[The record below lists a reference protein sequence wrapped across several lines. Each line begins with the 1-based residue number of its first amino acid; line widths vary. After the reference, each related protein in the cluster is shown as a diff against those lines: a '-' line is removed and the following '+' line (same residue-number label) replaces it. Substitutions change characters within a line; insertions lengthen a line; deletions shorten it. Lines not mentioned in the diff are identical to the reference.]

1 MLMNLRD
8 KWTKDNAEK
17 LHVGGRYTKS
27 VLLLLPLLGIFYK
40 DFNSLGISYLVNC
53 HIKDL
58 EKRKIIL
65 ILKNDIE
72 CENSFLE
79 NLVQRLSYN
88 HYYKDS
94 WYDGPDNQEVV
105 LSFEMDEK
113 WEMDL
118 MRFIKGEYSWM
129 SDGAKEILTS
139 KEYYG
144 KNAAGGFMNTA
155 SVYEILHPT
164 KEHLERLERYLDT
177 TVVTSEVWSRPIK
190 QIEEYKTYKQLEE
203 FYGIKQVI

>member
-1 MLMNLRD
+1 MNLRD
-8 KWTKDNAEK
+8 KWNAENTEK

-27 VLLLLPLLGIFYK
+27 TLLLLPLLGIFYK
-40 DFNSLGISYLVNC
+40 DFNSLGVSYLVNC

-58 EKRKIIL
+58 ENREIIL

-72 CENSFLE
+72 ENSFLE
-79 NLVQRLSYN
+79 NLIQRLSYN

-94 WYDGPDNQEVV
+94 NYDGPESQEVV
-105 LSFEMDEK
+105 LSFILDK
-113 WEMDL
+113 RWELDL
-118 MRFIKGEYSWM
+118 MRFVKGEYSWM
-129 SDGAKEILTS
+129 SDEAKEILTS

-144 KNAAGGFMNTA
+144 KNTAGGFMNTA

-177 TVVTSEVWSRPIK
+177 QVVTSEVWSRPIK

-203 FYGIKQVI
+203 LYGIKA